1 MFWKK
6 NWLLFQEKVIDFNY
20 RSDEFS
26 GTNQLV
32 AGGDDEKKS
41 GSSRKDAPKLSK
53 KAKKFALRNKSEMR
67 GALLSKKER
76 KKLSKIVEMKAKKQS
91 VSYIEIC
98 ILKMCENILKSFL
111 THERSLIL
119 IVIYYEMHIFF
130 IKLCTWN

>member
-53 KAKKFALRNKSEMR
+53 KAKKFALRNKSETR

-98 ILKMCENILKSFL
+98 VLKMCENLLKSSL
-111 THERSLIL
+111 TYEHSLIFYCNL
-119 IVIYYEMHIFF
+119 LWNAHFL
-130 IKLCTWN
+130 IKLCTCN